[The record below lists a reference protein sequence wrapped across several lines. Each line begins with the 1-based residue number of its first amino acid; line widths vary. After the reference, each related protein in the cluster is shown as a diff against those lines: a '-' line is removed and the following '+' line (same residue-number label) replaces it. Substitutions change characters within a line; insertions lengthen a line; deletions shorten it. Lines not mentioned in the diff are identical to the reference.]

1 MSKDWEDEAENWVR
15 WARTPGHDVYE
26 LYSSVFFEELL
37 PMASD
42 QVLEIGCGEGRVVRD
57 LGKRGHRVVGLD
69 PSPTL
74 VSYARL
80 ADERSSYVVAQGEA
94 LPFSDNAFEIVVAYN
109 SLQNVNDLSRVVS
122 EAARVLA
129 PTGRFCACIA
139 HPMTDVPNRFES
151 EDPSAPFVITSYYGP
166 RRVDETLERAGIQ
179 MTFHG
184 WAYSIEEYMR
194 AFEKAGLVIDLLR
207 EPQMSESQ
215 VKRRSDARWRRLPLF
230 LFLRA
235 LKHSAL

>member
-151 EDPSAPFVITSYYGP
+151 EDPQHHSSSLPITGP
-166 RRVDETLERAGIQ
+166 GGSTRPLSEPAFRLRSTGGPTRLRNTCAHSKRR
-179 MTFHG
+179 
-184 WAYSIEEYMR
+184 
-194 AFEKAGLVIDLLR
+194 DLL
-207 EPQMSESQ
+207 STSC
-215 VKRRSDARWRRLPLF
+215 VS
-230 LFLRA
+230 
-235 LKHSAL
+235 LK